1 MTWQPLVVLPNI
13 NVQHVVETR
22 HAALVNLSHDR
33 IRTLWKQYPALEYF
47 LTGFKNAF
55 GRQEFPSVLM
65 MPDGAPETFRT
76 SRAVSAF
83 RDLIALSVIPWNRA
97 NAILR
102 RGPGWE
108 PVFGDSFDF
117 YPWMLGK
124 DYRMMIAFTPAA
136 FSMDDPKD
144 FAGQNSPGVPSYPLD
159 YVDEPLVEEL
169 LRRWEKRFGVEEPQW
184 EDRAL
189 FRSLNMAFEATRMP
203 FITAGTSYDT
213 GRLVALW
220 VSAFEILTH
229 QGSGMIGKYDVLAL
243 LLGLPAGHKF
253 ELKQRHTCPTLHQ
266 WALETIYAARDDYL
280 HGNPVADDRLKLP
293 GTDYDLSAYSSLL
306 YRVLLAQ
313 FLNLQ
318 LPLPPFELSTVEG
331 QKAAGKAISDRISF
345 ERYGDKIED
354 ALYTMCGQ
362 FPKPRRSLAGSL
374 TTPSS

>member
-1 MTWQPLVVLPNI
+1 
-13 NVQHVVETR
+13 
-22 HAALVNLSHDR
+22 
-33 IRTLWKQYPALEYF
+33 
-47 LTGFKNAF
+47 
-55 GRQEFPSVLM
+55 
-65 MPDGAPETFRT
+65 
-76 SRAVSAF
+76 
-83 RDLIALSVIPWNRA
+83 
-97 NAILR
+97 
-102 RGPGWE
+102 
-108 PVFGDSFDF
+108 
-117 YPWMLGK
+117 MLGK

-136 FSMDDPKD
+136 FSMDDPRD
-144 FAGQNSPGVPSYPLD
+144 FAGQNNPGVPSYPLD
-159 YVDEPLVEEL
+159 YVDEPLIEEL
-169 LRRWEKRFGVEEPQW
+169 LRRWEKRFSVEEPQW

-220 VSAFEILTH
+220 VSAFEILAH

-253 ELKQRHTCPTLHQ
+253 EPKRQHTCPTLRQ
-266 WALETIYAARDDYL
+266 WTLETIYAARDDYL

-318 LPLPPFELSTVEG
+318 LPLSPFDLSTVKG

-362 FPKPRRSLAGSL
+362 FPKPRRSLVGSL
-374 TTPSS
+374 TKPSS